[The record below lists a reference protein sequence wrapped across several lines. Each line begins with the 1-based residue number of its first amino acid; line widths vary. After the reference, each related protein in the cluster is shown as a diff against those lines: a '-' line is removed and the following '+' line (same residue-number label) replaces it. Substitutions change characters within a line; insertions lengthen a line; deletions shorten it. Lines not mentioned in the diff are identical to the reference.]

1 MMCSHGKRKNRCI
14 ECGEQLR
21 FMSAKLRASARR
33 MMRKP
38 AGARAASS
46 SAPSLAVDRRLRK
59 LRRPAASSNA
69 NLAERR
75 ETELVGKRQLGA
87 KEEPE
92 EKGGG
97 VRVKKEATVVVKVK
111 KEPT

>member
-1 MMCSHGKRKNRCI
+1 
-14 ECGEQLR
+14 
-21 FMSAKLRASARR
+21 
-33 MMRKP
+33 
-38 AGARAASS
+38 
-46 SAPSLAVDRRLRK
+46 
-59 LRRPAASSNA
+59 
-69 NLAERR
+69 LAERR